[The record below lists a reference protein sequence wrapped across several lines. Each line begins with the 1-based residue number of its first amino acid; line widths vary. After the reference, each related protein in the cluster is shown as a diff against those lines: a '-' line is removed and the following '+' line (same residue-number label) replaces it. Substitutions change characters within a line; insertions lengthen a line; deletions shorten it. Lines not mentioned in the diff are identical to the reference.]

1 MCPAVAIVCTLSFN
15 ILIVSVFM
23 GRMILVS
30 LGKVAWWSLN
40 PPFWLTEKIFLP
52 LANHISLYVNSRV
65 KRNSYRLA
73 LLKCNVTK
81 DTFFLSFP
89 AYTNMLLN
97 VHALEL
103 EEWQPNFKTN
113 SLVKCAA

>member
-1 MCPAVAIVCTLSFN
+1 
-15 ILIVSVFM
+15 
-23 GRMILVS
+23 MILVS

-81 DTFFLSFP
+81 DTFFPLLSCIYKYV
-89 AYTNMLLN
+89 A
-97 VHALEL
+97 
-103 EEWQPNFKTN
+103 
-113 SLVKCAA
+113 KCTCFRVGGMAA